1 MLFMFDYNHSNLPVT
16 FPNLWRR
23 NFLTRNAD
31 NAMALHNDNDFYVPL
46 CRLESYK
53 IFSLYE
59 LPCLRNK
66 FDDDD
71 IKIYAVDHYSKNQLK
86 VITWRN

>member
-1 MLFMFDYNHSNLPVT
+1 MLFVFDYNNSNLPVT
-16 FPNLWRR
+16 FQNLWRR

-31 NAMALHNDNDFYVPL
+31 NAMALRNDNDFYVPL

-53 IFSLYE
+53 KFPLYE
-59 LPCLRNK
+59 LPRLWNE

-71 IKIYAVDHYSKNQLK
+71 IKNLSSRSLLK
-86 VITWRN
+86 KSIK